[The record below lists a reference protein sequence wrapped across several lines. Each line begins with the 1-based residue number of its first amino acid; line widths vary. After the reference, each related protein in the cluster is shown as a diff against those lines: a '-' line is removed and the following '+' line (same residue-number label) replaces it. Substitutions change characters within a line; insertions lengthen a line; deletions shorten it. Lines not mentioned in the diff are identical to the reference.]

1 MAHDVFISHSAK
13 DKTIADAVCAMLESE
28 GIRCW
33 IAPRDV
39 TPGMEWGKCIIDA
52 IKQARV
58 MLLVFTAN
66 ANASPQIRRE
76 VERAVNH
83 DVVIL
88 PFRVENVLPDE
99 SLEYFIGNVHWLDAL
114 TPPMEAH
121 LKNLAKTIKVLLA
134 QMGTRDGSVVL
145 HSELDTAD
153 AEFEEAAAPHIEQ
166 LSAAARVAS
175 AGVEGPPPAKRA
187 AVDAEAAVF
196 ESAEGPP
203 SARAPGPGV
212 TARKPWIR
220 RRWVVVALGAVV
232 LGCVAFAAYHGLR
245 SRVAGTKWVVRS
257 SGTGQ
262 DLNSIF
268 ATSDGGHVW
277 AVGGKGTILES
288 DDRGATW
295 TARNSGT
302 INDLN
307 SIFGTGDGRRLWAV
321 GGKGTILESADG
333 GTSWTAL
340 DSGITKDLTSIF
352 GTSDGRHL
360 WVLDPDE
367 GAIVKSDDW
376 GSSWTEDKFD
386 TGQNLD
392 SILGNPDSI
401 FGTSD
406 GKHLWVVGMNLKS
419 FESDDGGATWTARN
433 SAILNK
439 DDPPSSFFMPVSIFG
454 TNDGGHVWVVG
465 GGGQGN
471 GSAAT
476 LASSIR
482 ESNDGGATW
491 TAPNS
496 GPTNFL
502 YSIFGTGN
510 GKHLWAVGFNGAIV
524 ESDDSGSSWT
534 ARDSGTANH
543 LHSIFGT
550 RDGKH
555 LWAVGEKGTIL
566 ESDSGV

>member
-134 QMGTRDGSVVL
+134 QMGTRDGSAVS

-187 AVDAEAAVF
+187 AVEAEAAVF

-232 LGCVAFAAYHGLR
+232 LGCVVFAVYHGLR

-268 ATSDGGHVW
+268 ATSDGRRVW

-321 GGKGTILESADG
+321 GDSGMILESADG
-333 GTSWTAL
+333 GTSWTERN
-340 DSGITKDLTSIF
+340 SGTSNELSPIF
-352 GTSDGRHL
+352 GTSDGKHL
-360 WVLDPDE
+360 WVLDSGKFLT
-367 GAIVKSDDW
+367 GADSIVKSDDW
-376 GSSWTEDKFD
+376 GSSWTEDKID

-392 SILGNPDSI
+392 SI
-401 FGTSD
+401 FGTDD
-406 GKHLWVVGMNLKS
+406 GKHLWAVGVMGRS
-419 FESDDGGATWTARN
+419 FESDDEGATWTARN

-439 DDPPSSFFMPVSIFG
+439 DVPPSLIFTPVSIFG
-454 TNDGGHVWVVG
+454 ASDGGHVWAVG
-465 GGGQGN
+465 MGIQPQDPLV
-471 GSAAT
+471 SV
-476 LASSIR
+476 IQ
-482 ESNDGGATW
+482 ESDDGGATW
-491 TAPNS
+491 TARKS
-496 GPTNFL
+496 GTANIL
-502 YSIFGTGN
+502 VSITGTSD
-510 GKHLWAVGFNGAIV
+510 GKHLWAVGFSGTIV

-534 ARDSGTANH
+534 ARDSGTANI
-543 LHSIFGT
+543 LASIIGT

>member
-134 QMGTRDGSVVL
+134 QIGPREESVVL

-302 INDLN
+302 ANDLN

-333 GTSWTAL
+333 GTSWTARN
-340 DSGITKDLTSIF
+340 SGTTNELSPIF
-352 GTSDGRHL
+352 GTSDGKQL
-360 WVLDPDE
+360 WVLDSGE
-367 GAIVKSDDW
+367 GVLTGADSIVKSDDW
-376 GSSWTEDKFD
+376 GSSWTEEKID

-392 SILGNPDSI
+392 S
-401 FGTSD
+401 FFATSD
-406 GKHLWVVGMNLKS
+406 GKHLWVAGMMGRS

-433 SAILNK
+433 SAIVNK
-439 DDPPSSFFMPVSIFG
+439 AALPSSIFIPVSIFAAG
-454 TNDGGHVWVVG
+454 DGGHVWAVG
-465 GGGQGN
+465 MDIQTG
-471 GSAAT
+471 AT
-476 LASSIR
+476 FAGVMW
-482 ESNDGGATW
+482 ESDDGGATW
-491 TAPNS
+491 AARNNGT
-496 GPTNFL
+496 TNVL
-502 YSIFGTGN
+502 GSIIGTSD
-510 GKHLWAVGFNGAIV
+510 GKHLWAVGLSGTIL

-534 ARDSGTANH
+534 ARDSGTANN
-543 LHSIFGT
+543 LGSIFAT

>member
-39 TPGMEWGKCIIDA
+39 TPGLEWGKCIIDA

-134 QMGTRDGSVVL
+134 QMGPWDGSVAS
-145 HSELDTAD
+145 HTELDTTD
-153 AEFEEAAAPHIEQ
+153 IEFEGAAAPHVEQ

-175 AGVEGPPPAKRA
+175 AGVEDPLPAKRA
-187 AVDAEAAVF
+187 AVEAEVAVF

-203 SARAPGPGV
+203 SARASEPGAP
-212 TARKPWIR
+212 ARKRGVR

-232 LGCVAFAAYHGLR
+232 LGCVVFAVSYGLR
-245 SRVAGTKWVVRS
+245 SRVAGTKWIVRS
-257 SGTGQ
+257 SGTTQ
-262 DLNSIF
+262 TLYSIF
-268 ATSDGGHVW
+268 VSSNGEHLW
-277 AVGGKGTILES
+277 AVGDSGTILES

-295 TARNSGT
+295 MARNSGT
-302 INDLN
+302 TKGLK

-321 GGKGTILESADG
+321 GDSGTILESADG
-333 GTSWTAL
+333 GTSWTARN
-340 DSGITKDLTSIF
+340 SGTSNELSPIF
-352 GTSDGRHL
+352 GTSDGKHL
-360 WVLDPDE
+360 WVLDPGKGIFT
-367 GAIVKSDDW
+367 GADSIVKSDDW
-376 GSSWTEDKFD
+376 GSSWTEDKID

-392 SILGNPDSI
+392 SI
-401 FGTSD
+401 FGTDD
-406 GKHLWVVGMNLKS
+406 GKHLWAVGVMGRS
-419 FESDDGGATWTARN
+419 FESDDEGATWTARN

-439 DDPPSSFFMPVSIFG
+439 DVSPSLIFTPVSIFG
-454 TNDGGHVWVVG
+454 ASDGGHVWAVG
-465 GGGQGN
+465 FGLQP
-471 GSAAT
+471 SET
-476 LASSIR
+476 FVSVIW
-482 ESNDGGATW
+482 ESDDGGATW
-491 TAPNS
+491 TARKS
-496 GPTNFL
+496 GTANFL
-502 YSIFGTGN
+502 ASIIGTSD
-510 GKHLWAVGFNGAIV
+510 GKHLWAVGLSGTIL

-534 ARDSGTANH
+534 ARDSGTANG
-543 LHSIFGT
+543 LSSIFGT

-555 LWAVGEKGTIL
+555 LWAVGDKGTIL